1 MRAKTKKRKKKD
13 LWRYYKINIYN
24 SKITLEEVEKD
35 QYKML
40 KQLKD
45 LEEYVRR
52 NLDWMNSW
60 KKTLI
65 NAEELYRNRSSVIK
79 AFEDGVSSFKDE
91 VQKKE
96 PNSLTLPDYV
106 EMSYD
111 RFYEIKHDINNND
124 NKIWLLG

>member
-1 MRAKTKKRKKKD
+1 MRAKAKKRKKKD

-24 SKITLEEVEKD
+24 SKITLEEVKKD

>member
-24 SKITLEEVEKD
+24 SKITLEEVKKD

-52 NLDWMNSW
+52 NLDWMNSR

-65 NAEELYRNRSSVIK
+65 NVEELYRNRSSVIK
-79 AFEDGVSSFKDE
+79 AFEDGVSPFKDE

-96 PNSLTLPDYV
+96 PNSLKLPHYL

-111 RFYEIKHDINNND
+111 RFYEIKHDIDNN
-124 NKIWLLG
+124 KQ